1 MRILLPIAFGLLLLA
16 AACGGD
22 DDDGGNGGNG
32 GDGNGDAATP
42 TAPAD
47 EIQSQPAPPQEIGDE
62 VTEPVDGV
70 LKTQVN
76 DLVYELNNLRAPLD
90 ETTTIEITNVGT
102 AIHNFR
108 IAGVDGEWNTDD
120 DVVIPD
126 LLSGGD
132 TGVVDFTPSLAGTY
146 TFRCDIHPTS
156 EGGVIVVG

>member
-1 MRILLPIAFGLLLLA
+1 
-16 AACGGD
+16 
-22 DDDGGNGGNG
+22 
-32 GDGNGDAATP
+32 
-42 TAPAD
+42 
-47 EIQSQPAPPQEIGDE
+47 